1 MDLEKMYEIF
11 LKLSVLDIEEK
22 ILNTSDRTELI
33 FYIQILN
40 TKLGL
45 LQEKVIGEELF

>member
-1 MDLEKMYEIF
+1 MILEKMYELF
-11 LKLSVLDIEEK
+11 LKVSVKEIEDK
-22 ILNTSDRTELI
+22 IFDTSDRTELI
-33 FYIQILN
+33 FYTEILN